1 MVSSAPENWQSL
13 HPASVPVNL
22 IPQAVQT
29 LRSAWPL
36 LIPLYFGTSSG
47 VEGAINLGF
56 LAALFFLFFMR
67 TLIHFFTL
75 RYRVESGLLQIR
87 SGLLY
92 RKTRELAVERI
103 QNVERKQN
111 IFHRISGLV
120 EIRIETAAGEE
131 VEGLLSALDKESAQA
146 LIQSLSNKAST
157 LPSPTT
163 VPTPIIQ
170 STIGELIASGAT
182 HTRWSWIVVALIFLV
197 EAPTYSPKLLTLT
210 QHPHMFILLLT
221 TGLLGTWIAS
231 TGFFVT
237 KHFGFSMTLDQG
249 TLRTVQGL
257 ITRRRMTLPQ
267 SKIQI
272 VSVLRPVLF
281 RLIKTSA
288 IRILTAATQPDQ
300 AGAQRA
306 QALIPL
312 TTNVNVPALIQQCL
326 PNAQW
331 HEEQSLQPPAP
342 ISIWLAFLPAIGQAC
357 VLVLV
362 YFIWPAWGWLFLLLV
377 PIITIDKW
385 LDFRALGW
393 RIQSHTII
401 SQSGWRDR
409 RIDLVPISKIQS
421 TLVFQ
426 PLIAKWFGVA
436 RIIVRVAGA
445 NVYLPYI
452 STKDAIDLQNKFAE

>member
-1 MVSSAPENWQSL
+1 MVSSPPAKWQAL

-22 IPQAVQT
+22 IPQAAQT
-29 LRSAWPL
+29 VRSAWPL
-36 LIPLYFGTSSG
+36 LIPLYFGTSNG

-56 LAALFFLFFMR
+56 LVALFFLFFMR

-75 RYRVESGLLQIR
+75 RYRVDNGLLQIR
-87 SGLLY
+87 TGLIY

-111 IFHRISGLV
+111 IFHRLSGLV

-131 VEGLLSALDKESAQA
+131 VEGLLSALDKRAAHA
-146 LIQSLSNKAST
+146 LIERLSDKK
-157 LPSPTT
+157 P
-163 VPTPIIQ
+163 VPTKTTEPQKPIVQ

-210 QHPHMFILLLT
+210 EHPYMFALLLVA
-221 TGLLGTWIAS
+221 GLLGTWIAS

-237 KHFGFSMTLDQG
+237 RYFGFSMTLEQG
-249 TLRTVQGL
+249 SLRTIQGL

-281 RLIKTSA
+281 RLIETSA
-288 IRILTAATQPDQ
+288 IKILTAATQPDQ

-312 TTNVNVPALIQQCL
+312 TANPNVPSLIERCL
-326 PNAQW
+326 PTVQW
-331 HEEQSLQPPAP
+331 RKDEPLGAPAP
-342 ISIWLAFLPAIGQAC
+342 NALWLALLPVIGQAC
-357 VLVLV
+357 ALIVV
-362 YFIWPAWGWLFLLLV
+362 YFVWPTFGWLLLLV
-377 PIITIDKW
+377 PLLVLDKW

-393 RIQSHTII
+393 RVEAHTIV
-401 SQSGWRDR
+401 SQSGWRNQ

-426 PLIAKWFGVA
+426 PLVAKWLGVS
-436 RIIVRVAGA
+436 RLIVRVAGA

-452 STKDAIDLQNKFAE
+452 ASKDAIALQHRLTK